1 MVIALGSVTPTPTPS
16 VVERTTCRNIVNGAL
31 RKIGKLA
38 GGREPRA
45 QDSTDAL
52 DSLRALYSYLV
63 NSGAFGRMADVV
75 PTGSS
80 YVAGENE
87 RIFRNSSETL
97 DITLPE
103 LVRVDAYCS
112 PRPYPEEYP
121 VYTTDHVN
129 YGMRPPRD
137 CAFVAIQDAF
147 TAQTVEYLYDSQ
159 LKLWTPIK
167 GLTLDDPAPLADRD
181 ADGLKC
187 LLAIRINDEFGGA
200 VGDMTVRQAGQ
211 FMQALTVRFSS
222 PSTIGR
228 TEYF

>member
-1 MVIALGSVTPTPTPS
+1 MA
-16 VVERTTCRNIVNGAL
+16 TCRDIVNGAL

-38 GGREPRA
+38 GGREPRT

-63 NSGAFGRMADVV
+63 NSGAFGRMADIV
-75 PTGSS
+75 PTGAT

-97 DITLPE
+97 SITLPE
-103 LVRVDAYCS
+103 MVRVDQYRS

-129 YGMRPPRD
+129 YDMRPPRD

-147 TAQTVEYLYDSQ
+147 TAQTVEYLYDGQ
-159 LKLWTPIK
+159 RKLWV
-167 GLTLDDPAPLADRD
+167 GLSGLELEDVAPLSARD

-187 LLAIRINDEFGGA
+187 LLATRINDEFGGA
-200 VGDMTVRQAGQ
+200 LGDMTVRQAAQ
-211 FMQALTVRFSS
+211 FTQALTARYSS
-222 PSTIGR
+222 TAPIGR